1 MAYTD
6 PALVAGPRTVIT
18 EEPTARRVDITKAVE
33 PCPTR
38 NKVEAPRARRADIN
52 HVPNTA
58 GTVDRRAEYTS
69 AKRPRTRLS
78 KEPDNRKRY
87 KDDAEDKEYK
97 FSHKSFAC
105 NGAAPLRYFPVFP
118 LLFFLS
124 AKVFSTTCLD
134 ISSSIIC
141 L

>member
-6 PALVAGPRTVIT
+6 TALVAGPRTVVA

-69 AKRPRTRLS
+69 AKRPRTRLGREFTRWERDEEGIES
-78 KEPDNRKRY
+78 E
-87 KDDAEDKEYK
+87 
-97 FSHKSFAC
+97 
-105 NGAAPLRYFPVFP
+105 
-118 LLFFLS
+118 
-124 AKVFSTTCLD
+124 
-134 ISSSIIC
+134 
-141 L
+141 